1 MHKLLLLTLMILAC
15 PSWAVWTLRVQVSSS
30 VQLKHE
36 RPKDYDLKVRLRRN
50 EKYSIFEATKML
62 EDEWE
67 EFSFTIIPQQD
78 GEAVLR
84 FSAAEAAEINPWIRF
99 DNLQISG
106 AEISNPDFELLDE
119 QGQPLSWAGTAENFR
134 RGPGQ
139 AQSGAV
145 SARVNFLQPLS
156 QTIQLRQGQKVSL
169 TFFARAEEV
178 AVPGKSWDQ
187 NIVLDPHTGQ
197 SMLISSGRLSFVPT
211 FENCSIYLNRLPE
224 EQGKNVQNQLSF
236 RRQGQDEWQDAFPLV
251 DVWQENAWRGSL
263 LQLQEDCQ
271 YEVQI
276 KLTGEV
282 DAVIRG
288 EFRTQSSQV
297 PVAKTITLDPA
308 MVAEGWT
315 VTESGRPDGY
325 IRYICPEP
333 IQARPGDTLLIIADG
348 AEYVIFEGL
357 TVRAQGRPGAISLN
371 NSRFIQV
378 RNCDLSGYGRIGQR
392 RIDLNGQFYTANGAV
407 INYDSGIR
415 IASCQNI
422 LVERCYIHH
431 PASTANSWLYSHPAG
446 PNAILVGGNN
456 RNTVVRY
463 NDFIGNDRGR
473 WNDAIE
479 CGGNGMMYGG
489 FTRDADIYGNWFIFA
504 NDDCIELEG
513 GEMNLRFYYN
523 RLEGYLSGAS
533 TGCCRLGPSYQ
544 FRNIYL
550 RPGDENGKYGNAFKN
565 GHGNQGYGS
574 IFILNNTVA
583 QQAPSSTFSAF
594 HGKPPRKSHLP
605 RFKAFV
611 RNNICT
617 ARGQVYNKGFL
628 SWNADVG
635 YDLLYLLTPKNIEA
649 EKQILGDLAKTM
661 IFAEPQYVDPEK
673 GNFHLQPG
681 SSGYHAAQPL
691 PNLTVRHI
699 GAFQEDAV
707 RSLPFRPIPWQ
718 SDRQEIFF
726 SSVNSPLSQTF
737 TISADTAETRSFT
750 VHCNDDFFQVE
761 PTSGTLGQ
769 NQSFT
774 VTLKPDKMLLPRRF
788 NGALIV
794 RLQDGFSIPVSVYAD
809 YRDCEERQAAILQ
822 GELMVELSQAP
833 DSNQLTGEVE
843 IRQEGYYF
851 AFFDLAEMPSRRAS
865 LTIGEITASKINL
878 GRYDPLKR
886 WVSTLN
892 ITLPRFRLPVGKH
905 KILLDP
911 TEPTAVRK
919 MLLTR
924 EPEKFTH

>member
-1 MHKLLLLTLMILAC
+1 MYKLLLLTLMVLAC
-15 PSWAVWTLRVQVSSS
+15 PSWATWTLRVQVSSA
-30 VQLKHE
+30 VRLKYE
-36 RPKDYDLKVRLRRN
+36 QPKDYDLKVRLRER
-50 EKYSIFEATKML
+50 EKRSTFEVTKMV

-67 EFSFTIIPQQD
+67 ECSFTIIPQQD
-78 GEAVLR
+78 GEAILL
-84 FSAAEAAEINPWIRF
+84 FSAAEAAELNPWVRF

-106 AEISNPDFELLDE
+106 AEISNPDFEQLDE
-119 QGQPLSWAGTAENFR
+119 QGQPLSWTGTAENFR
-134 RGPGQ
+134 RGAGE

-145 SARVNFLQPLS
+145 CARVNGAQPLS
-156 QTIQLRQGQKVSL
+156 RTIQLRQGQKVSL
-169 TFFARAEEV
+169 TFFALAEEV

-187 NIVLDPHTGQ
+187 NIVMDPHTGQ
-197 SMLISSGRLSFVPT
+197 SMPISSGRLSFVPT

-224 EQGKNVQNQLSF
+224 EQGKDVQNQLSF
-236 RRQGQDEWQDAFPLV
+236 RRQGQDDWQEAFPLV

-282 DAVIRG
+282 DTVLRG

-297 PVAKTITLDPA
+297 PVARTITLDPA
-308 MVAEGWT
+308 VVAEGWT

-325 IRYICPEP
+325 VRYVCPEP
-333 IQARPGDTLLIIADG
+333 IQARPGETPLITADG

-357 TVRAQGRPGAISLN
+357 TVRAQGRPGAINLN

-378 RNCDLSGYGRIGQR
+378 RNCDLSGFGRIGVR
-392 RIDLNGQFYTANGAV
+392 RVDLDGKFYTAEGAA
-407 INYDSGIR
+407 INYDPGIR
-415 IASCQNI
+415 IAGCRDI

-446 PNAILVGGNN
+446 PNAILVGGGNQ
-456 RNTVVRY
+456 NTVVRY

-479 CGGNGMMYGG
+479 CSGNGMMYGG

-504 NDDCIELEG
+504 NDDCIEMEG

-550 RPGDENGKYGNAFKN
+550 RAGDENSNYGNAFKN

-583 QQAPSSTFSAF
+583 LQAPGGTFSGF

-617 ARGQVYNKGFL
+617 ARGQVYNKGFV
-628 SWNADVG
+628 SWNADLG
-635 YDLLYLLTPKNIEA
+635 YDLLYLLKQENIEA
-649 EKQILGDLAKTM
+649 EKLLLGDLAKTM

-673 GNFHLQPG
+673 GNFELRPG
-681 SSGYHAAQPL
+681 TSGYNAAQPL
-691 PNLTVRHI
+691 PNLTVKHI

-718 SDRQEIFF
+718 SDRQEIYF
-726 SSVNSPLSQTF
+726 SSVRSPLSQTF
-737 TISADTAETRSFT
+737 TVSADTTETMTFT
-750 VHCNDDFFQVE
+750 VHCNDEFFQVE
-761 PTSGTLGQ
+761 PASGTLGRTH
-769 NQSFT
+769 SFT
-774 VTLKPDKMLLPRRF
+774 VTLQPGKMLLPRRF
-788 NGALIV
+788 NGALVV
-794 RLQDGFSIPVSVYAD
+794 RLQDGFSIPVSIYAD
-809 YRDCEERQAAILQ
+809 YRDSEERQSAALQ
-822 GELMVELSQAP
+822 GELLVELSQSP

-843 IRQEGYYF
+843 IQQEGYYF
-851 AFFDLAEMPSRRAS
+851 AFFALAEMPVRRAS
-865 LTIGEITASKINL
+865 LTIGETTAGKVSL
-878 GRYDPLKR
+878 GKYDPLKR
-886 WVSTLN
+886 WVANLG
-892 ITLPRFRLPVGKH
+892 ITLPKFHLPAGRH
-905 KILLDP
+905 KILLNP
-911 TEPTAVRK
+911 AEPTAVK
-919 MLLTR
+919 QMLLTR